1 MVHRGR
7 ETSRDREPLFPNRV
21 SGHRR
26 DGKIHLRQPLAFAR
40 DHTPVSAII
49 ARQGHP
55 QAIAP
60 SEVGGELMSL
70 NPDIAPSTH
79 APSEFAPMLE
89 ASLESG
95 VAHEANQ
102 RLVARILQVDD
113 RAFNRR

>member
-1 MVHRGR
+1 
-7 ETSRDREPLFPNRV
+7 
-21 SGHRR
+21 
-26 DGKIHLRQPLAFAR
+26 
-40 DHTPVSAII
+40 
-49 ARQGHP
+49 
-55 QAIAP
+55 
-60 SEVGGELMSL
+60 MSL